1 MNDNENVIDQ
11 SQLAND
17 VSAKIPYEFAD
28 HFLVK
33 PLDKIM
39 VKKEVTTLPENNPVK
54 DSEGIEATEGE
65 PKTEVKEVES
75 DFKKGVIL
83 KLPAS
88 YHPDTNETL
97 RGLQRYK
104 VGDVIVYKHGNT
116 TGFDLVKDSRLIKLY
131 NIIAIAN

>member
-1 MNDNENVIDQ
+1 MNDNETLMDQ

-28 HFLVK
+28 MFLVK

-39 VKKEVTTLPENNPVK
+39 VKKEVTTLPDNKPVK
-54 DSEGIEATEGE
+54 DSDGIEATEGE

-75 DFKKGVIL
+75 DYKKGVIL

-88 YHPDTNETL
+88 YHPETNESQQ
-97 RGLQRYK
+97 RLQQYK

-116 TGFDLVKDSRLIKLY
+116 MGFDLVRDSRLIKSY
-131 NIIAIAN
+131 NIIAIAH